1 MTTNKI
7 SQSTTQFA
15 LLRAL
20 SAAPNGALAA
30 DEATAATLAT
40 MGGDANDPAHRTA
53 VANGKWDLKKRGC
66 AADPA
71 RGTWAITDLGRDAL
85 ASGTLPPQ
93 DRGKYLGTPVAR
105 GSRTNSPTPA
115 VSATVVTPDPT
126 PDPTATMARAEE
138 PAATVIEEPS
148 AVQVADAPVAE
159 EPAPAP
165 AKRRL
170 KVANAPA
177 PVTPV
182 DVPAWLSDD
191 EIRAMV
197 VENSECFGAWSARSN
212 ECGRCSLA
220 GWCRNA
226 KASTLALLASKLST
240 ETPANPG
247 AVSPAVAKLDGAVG
261 AANAPDASRTAPP
274 TDGRLTMKAR
284 HDNVCAVT
292 GRPIKVGDAVKYAP
306 GVGMYHASETLPADA
321 K

>member
-7 SQSTTQFA
+7 SMSTTQFP

-30 DEATAATLAT
+30 DEATAATLAD
-40 MGGDANDPAHRTA
+40 MGGDANVPAHRTA
-53 VANGKWDLKKRGC
+53 VGNGKFDLKARGLV
-66 AADPA
+66 ADPA
-71 RGTWAITDLGRDAL
+71 RGTWSITDRGRDAL
-85 ASGTLPPQ
+85 ASGTLPTP
-93 DRGKYLGTPVAR
+93 DRDKYLGTPVVR
-105 GSRTNSPTPA
+105 GPRTNSPTTA
-115 VSATVVTPDPT
+115 VQVTVVTPAPT

-138 PAATVIEEPS
+138 PAATVIEEP
-148 AVQVADAPVAE
+148 ADALVVE

-261 AANAPDASRTAPP
+261 AANALDASRTAPP

>member
-1 MTTNKI
+1 MTTNKTNEKPLPT
-7 SQSTTQFA
+7 STLRPA
-15 LLRAL
+15 LLTVLEAAGTNGLRAVDARR
-20 SAAPNGALAA
+20 AAVTCAGGDVARDAHNVPMHDSTARGLIELAGARGVYRITDAGRAVLAGGALPVAVKAA
-30 DEATAATLAT
+30 DAT
-40 MGGDANDPAHRTA
+40 PE
-53 VANGKWDLKKRGC
+53 
-66 AADPA
+66 
-71 RGTWAITDLGRDAL
+71 
-85 ASGTLPPQ
+85 
-93 DRGKYLGTPVAR
+93 TPE
-105 GSRTNSPTPA
+105 TPE
-115 VSATVVTPDPT
+115 TDPT
-126 PDPTATMARAEE
+126 PDAAATMARAEE
-138 PAATVIEEPS
+138 PA
-148 AVQVADAPVAE
+148 DAPVAE
-159 EPAPAP
+159 EPAAP

>member
-7 SQSTTQFA
+7 SQSTTQFP

-30 DEATAATLAT
+30 DEATAATLAD
-40 MGGDANDPAHRTA
+40 MGGDANVPAHRTA
-53 VANGKWDLKKRGC
+53 VANGKWDLKARGC
-66 AADPA
+66 VADPA

-93 DRGKYLGTPVAR
+93 DRDKYLGQPVAR

-115 VSATVVTPDPT
+115 VT

-138 PAATVIEEPS
+138 PAA
-148 AVQVADAPVAE
+148 APVAE

-321 K
+321 VAK